1 VSSSS
6 DTLGDLAEIRRLLG
20 REPQGEWEVVVRTK
34 AGSPVVLR
42 NAPLLADGTPMPTRY
57 WLIGEHE
64 TVVVGRLESDGGVNR
79 AEAEVSTDALAR
91 THERYAAERD
101 ANLPLHHSGPRPQGG
116 VGGTRIGVKCL
127 HAHYANWLAGND
139 DVVGEWVASH
149 LGSSRDDYLRSGSP
163 TPSVDPRPIA
173 VIDVGTNS
181 TNLLVVGAD
190 GHTLDRRVTVTRLGR
205 GLAASNTLQHEG
217 ITATVRQIETY
228 VNTLPQGTSVRIV
241 GTEACR
247 RATNAS
253 EFLDAVSA
261 ATGHHV
267 EVVSGEREGRLSYAG
282 AVSGLSHS
290 PGATL
295 VFDIGGGSTE
305 VMYGDTQLRW
315 AHSIPCGAVTQTEV
329 HLHRDPPRPE
339 ELTNAIGEVTD
350 HVDDIIRLHPEALEV
365 SRVVGVAGTIVTV
378 AAVELGLAEFDATA
392 LHGFTLSR
400 DAAEDVFRTLATE
413 ALADRVHNPG
423 LPRDRADVI
432 VGGCCVLVALLRRL
446 KVDELTVSTHNLL
459 DGVVLEELAR

>member
-1 VSSSS
+1 MSSSS

-79 AEAEVSTDALAR
+79 AEAEVSAEALAR

-101 ANLPLHHSGPRPQGG
+101 AHLPVNHTGPRPQGG

-139 DVVGEWVASH
+139 DVVGDWVAAH
-149 LGSSRDDYLRSGSP
+149 LGTTRADYLRSGSP
-163 TPSVDPRPIA
+163 TPPVDPRTIA

-205 GLAASNTLQHEG
+205 GLAASNMLHSEG
-217 ITATVRQIETY
+217 IAATVRQIEEY
-228 VNTLPQGTSVRIV
+228 LGSLPSDIRVRIT

-253 EFLDAVSA
+253 EFLDAVHA

-267 EVVSGEREGRLSYAG
+267 EVVSGDREGQLSYAG
-282 AVSGLSHS
+282 AVSGL
-290 PGATL
+290 PAIAGGTL

-305 VMYGDTQLRW
+305 VMYGDSHLRW
-315 AHSIPCGAVTQTEV
+315 THSIPCGAVTQTEA

-350 HVDDIIRLHPEALEV
+350 HVDDIIRLHPEALEA
-365 SRVVGVAGTIVTV
+365 SRVVGVAGTVVTV
-378 AAVELGLAEFDATA
+378 AAVELGLTEFDATA
-392 LHGFTLSR
+392 LHAFQLSR
-400 DAAEDVFRTLATE
+400 DAAEDVFRTMATE

-446 KVDELTVSTHNLL
+446 KVDVLTVSTHNLL
-459 DGVVLEELAR
+459 DGLMLEELAR